1 MDLLGSYDDDDD
13 DDDAPASACAASAAA
28 APAAASAS
36 AAVGVAGDWP
46 SLVFLDVPCG
56 APRASPRRLAAACA
70 AAARFRAFASRKL
83 VADDDAADDAG
94 AAAAATAAAAAPAA
108 ETDDTAAAAAAAA
121 AASALAD
128 AEAAGPASEEAAF
141 DARHLPPHVSLSR
154 AFALRRHQIRAY
166 VAALAAAL
174 RRAAPFSVR
183 LSAAPSLF
191 VNESRSRSFVA
202 LRLEAGEPS
211 VRALLAAVDGVQA
224 AFGREAYFAPA
235 TPHVSVLALDG
246 DAAAAAEQEG
256 LEVVLAA
263 GAYDAGDAAAL
274 AGGARAAP
282 AAPAAATAMI
292 AQAGGRARASAVEAL
307 LMKAR
312 PQKRARRADGADS
325 AAGSGAGAGAGG
337 AGAGVGAGAGAVAGA
352 SADASAAAAGA
363 GAGAEAA
370 PPSLLEAQVA
380 AEGAPSE
387 WRVRDVCLKVGNRLI
402 RVRLGGASGGP
413 AS

>member
-1 MDLLGSYDDDDD
+1 
-13 DDDAPASACAASAAA
+13 
-28 APAAASAS
+28 
-36 AAVGVAGDWP
+36 
-46 SLVFLDVPCG
+46 
-56 APRASPRRLAAACA
+56 
-70 AAARFRAFASRKL
+70 
-83 VADDDAADDAG
+83 
-94 AAAAATAAAAAPAA
+94 
-108 ETDDTAAAAAAAA
+108 
-121 AASALAD
+121 
-128 AEAAGPASEEAAF
+128 
-141 DARHLPPHVSLSR
+141 VSLSR

-235 TPHVSVLALDG
+235 TPHVSVIALDG

-274 AGGARAAP
+274 AGGARASP
-282 AAPAAATAMI
+282 AAPASATAMV
-292 AQAGGRARASAVEAL
+292 APAGGRARASAVEAL

-325 AAGSGAGAGAGG
+325 AAGAGAGAGAGS
-337 AGAGVGAGAGAVAGA
+337 GA
-352 SADASAAAAGA
+352 STGADASAAAAGA

-402 RVRLGGASGGP
+402 RVRLGGGSGGP
-413 AS
+413 ASWALNLLLRCIFSNQSTTLRRAAPRHAARIIPRFPSLRRGALRSGSWSPRA